1 MITAIKQMWVQ
12 AFRISPL
19 SLILLSGLFSC
30 ANMANSRLT
39 LDFNANSIADIQQK
53 PELEAKVYLKGK
65 VESRAPFLGT
75 GAYQLEDNT
84 GRIWVLTKQTVPQV
98 GEQMLIRG
106 LVRYKGITLKELAGK
121 DLGEVYIEEIEQLKT
136 TPPSG

>member
-1 MITAIKQMWVQ
+1 
-12 AFRISPL
+12 
-19 SLILLSGLFSC
+19 
-30 ANMANSRLT
+30 MANSRLT

-53 PELEAKVYLKGK
+53 RQLESQVYLKGK

-75 GAYQLEDNT
+75 GAYQLQDNT
-84 GRIWVLTKQTVPQV
+84 GNIWVVTKQTVPQT
-98 GEQMLIRG
+98 GEEIFIKG
-106 LVRYKGITLKELAGK
+106 LVRYKGITFKELPAK

>member
-1 MITAIKQMWVQ
+1 MTTAIKQMWVQ

-30 ANMANSRLT
+30 GNMANSRLT

-53 PELEAKVYLKGK
+53 RQLEAQVYLKGK

-75 GAYQLEDNT
+75 GAYQLQDNT
-84 GRIWVLTKQTVPQV
+84 GNIWVVTKQTVPQP
-98 GEQMLIRG
+98 GEEILIKG
-106 LVRYKGITLKELAGK
+106 LVRYKGITFKELAGK